1 MGIFSFFRK
10 KKTKQTSIIL
20 TSEVEQAERLSNV
33 GQVGEENVSI
43 EENVIEIIMPIED
56 SIIGEEELQ
65 SETYEELDDYD
76 PTKDLSNYYFPS
88 IGLLKTYELRN
99 TNREEIEETKI
110 KIISILQTN
119 NIEIISIQA
128 NIGYVNTLYEI
139 VPKAGFRISKIK
151 QLITDLAFALL
162 VPQLSVEPIM
172 ERGIIGI
179 IVPNKNF
186 LILPLQALIASR
198 GFQESDF
205 VLPLALGRTMKVENF
220 IVDLTTQPHILIG
233 GATGQGK
240 SVLLNNMIL
249 SLLYKR
255 HPAELKF
262 VLVDTHIVEFNLYSR
277 IEKHY
282 LAKLPSTERAIISDI
297 YKAEQTLRSVC
308 KEMDDRYD
316 LLLKSGTKNIS
327 DYNQK
332 FKKRRLNP
340 LQGHRFLPYI
350 VVIIDEYSDL
360 AMTSGKETESSLIQ
374 LTRKAHIVGIH
385 IILATQRP
393 TKNII
398 TGDLK
403 ANFPVRIAFKVSSS
417 LESRIITDKNGA
429 EELSGRG
436 DALYCDGMNV
446 MRIQVPYV
454 STEEIEGIA
463 AFIGNQQGY
472 RSAYELPEY
481 IGFNDNYNIGNID
494 LSDKDPLFDEA
505 ARLIVVH
512 QQGSTSL
519 IQRKFSIGYNR
530 AGRLMDQLE
539 VAGIVGPAEGSK
551 PRDVLISDE
560 YSLEQKL
567 NSIG

>member
-10 KKTKQTSIIL
+10 KKAEQTSIIPA
-20 TSEVEQAERLSNV
+20 SELEQAERLNNTQSI
-33 GQVGEENVSI
+33 GEEDISI
-43 EENVIEIIMPIED
+43 EENTFEIVVSASD
-56 SIIGEEELQ
+56 STIDEEELQ
-65 SETYEELDDYD
+65 PEIYEELDEYD

-88 IGLLKTYELRN
+88 IGLLKTYEPLN
-99 TNREEIEETKI
+99 TDNEEIGRTKD
-110 KIISILQTN
+110 KIISILQAN

-139 VPKAGFRISKIK
+139 VPKVGFRISKIK
-151 QLITDLAFALL
+151 QLRTDLAFALL
-162 VPQLSVEPIM
+162 VPQLSIEPILD
-172 ERGIIGI
+172 RGTIGI

-186 LILPLQALIASR
+186 IILPLQTLIVSR
-198 GFQESDF
+198 GFQESSF
-205 VLPLALGRTMKVENF
+205 ELPLALGRTMTIENF
-220 IVDLTTQPHILIG
+220 IVDLATQPHILVG

-240 SVLLNNMIL
+240 SVLLNNLIV
-249 SLLYKR
+249 SLLYKK

-262 VLVDTHIVEFNLYSR
+262 VLIDTHIIEFNLYSR

-282 LAKLPSTERAIISDI
+282 LAKLPDSERAVISDI
-297 YKAEQTLRSVC
+297 YKAEQTLQSVC
-308 KEMDDRYD
+308 KEMDGRYD
-316 LLLKSGTKNIS
+316 ILLKSGTKNIR

-332 FKKRRLNP
+332 FKIRSLNP

-360 AMTSGKETESSLIQ
+360 AMTTNKETKSSLIQ

-393 TKNII
+393 IKSII

-403 ANFPVRIAFKVSSS
+403 ANFPVLIAFKTSDS
-417 LESRIITDKNGA
+417 LESRMIIDKNGA

-436 DALYCDGMNV
+436 DALYCDGV
-446 MRIQVPYV
+446 DITRIQVPYV

-463 AFIGNQQGY
+463 SFIENQEGYNSAF
-472 RSAYELPEY
+472 ELPEY
-481 IGFNDNYNIGNID
+481 ISFNDCYSIGNVN
-494 LSDKDPLFDEA
+494 LNDKDPLFDET
-505 ARLIVVH
+505 ARLIVIH

-530 AGRLMDQLE
+530 AGKLMNQLE
-539 VAGIVGPAEGSK
+539 EAGIVGPTEGSK
-551 PRDVLISDE
+551 PRDVLIVDE

-567 NSIG
+567 NSFR